1 MPRLIRWS
9 GGMLVLGV
17 VGGLLW
23 VWQADPAEWSVTK
36 DGILLSEDA
45 VRGQFSVVVTF
56 MLVGAALSFLWA
68 WAAAHAMRDVGW
80 VRVPA
85 FAVAAALAALVAWR
99 LGVWLGPSGPE
110 HATDPAIGDH
120 LASQL
125 KIDAVTPFLA
135 WPVFALL
142 GLLWDSWLQRP
153 DDADTEVS
161 EQSEPSHRG

>member
-9 GGMLVLGV
+9 AVMLVLGV

-23 VWQADPAEWSVTK
+23 VWQADPAEWDVTK

-68 WAAAHAMRDVGW
+68 WAAGHAMRDLGW
-80 VRVPA
+80 VRVPF
-85 FAVAAALAALVAWR
+85 FAVAAVVAGLIAWR
-99 LGVWLGPSGPE
+99 IGVWLGPAGPE
-110 HATDPAIGDH
+110 QASSPEVGDH

-125 KIDAVTPFLA
+125 KIDAVAPFLA
-135 WPVFALL
+135 WPIFALL
-142 GLLWDSWLQRP
+142 GLLWDAWWQRSDAS
-153 DDADTEVS
+153 DDDVS
-161 EQSEPSHRG
+161 EQSEPSHRA